1 MGDTKLENFECPC
14 SLGPQCPSTLAK
26 VRKHIEG
33 LSMEPEETGPD
44 CAKTSKLT
52 CANLPTCDCHEPCL
66 RTEYIDHALDELS
79 KYCYATAP
87 KGEATCVADGP
98 LMKCALPTSYTD
110 FCTKFAPEDPIVSFR
125 TPASSSSASASASS
139 VAASAFG
146 GTAKEVKKI
155 SKTKLHSSLLAGPL
169 DVDSEAPP
177 TSYQLCTRFLQ
188 ELALQYPNL
197 CEGACHKGTEKKYAC
212 RLE

>member
-98 LMKCALPTSYTD
+98 DEVRAAD
-110 FCTKFAPEDPIVSFR
+110 FVYGFLYEVRAGGSHRVVPYSGVVLVGFGFGVV
-125 TPASSSSASASASS
+125 

-146 GTAKEVKKI
+146 SAAKGFE
-155 SKTKLHSSLLAGPL
+155 
-169 DVDSEAPP
+169 
-177 TSYQLCTRFLQ
+177 
-188 ELALQYPNL
+188 
-197 CEGACHKGTEKKYAC
+197 EG
-212 RLE
+212 LP